1 MKWANQRWQ
10 LTTLYSS
17 TLYLTWQRSCGSP
30 HALRWSAWQC
40 CSRLSCE
47 AWSHPLLYCS
57 ALCTCTLPTPCLAG
71 TCSPLCRSHRPA
83 LSPHPGPPSVARCCS
98 LQSPEH
104 NITWRSAKLNSNSQ
118 IELIDFSF
126 INLDYNWTP
135 INTNNW
141 STKYGF
147 YLKNALVLISE
158 LKKHYY

>member
-1 MKWANQRWQ
+1 MNSGFLICYLPRSADFGEHICSQQDFKLKLAIITYEQKMKWANQRWQ

-17 TLYLTWQRSCGSP
+17 MLYLTWQRSCGSP

-104 NITWRSAKLNSNSQ
+104 NIPWRSA
-118 IELIDFSF
+118 
-126 INLDYNWTP
+126 
-135 INTNNW
+135 
-141 STKYGF
+141 
-147 YLKNALVLISE
+147 
-158 LKKHYY
+158 